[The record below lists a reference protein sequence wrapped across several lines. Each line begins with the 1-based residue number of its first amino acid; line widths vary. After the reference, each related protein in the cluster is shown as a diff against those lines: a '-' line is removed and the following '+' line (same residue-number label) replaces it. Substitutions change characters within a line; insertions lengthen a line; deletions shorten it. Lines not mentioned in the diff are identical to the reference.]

1 MASST
6 YRPPAGAERVAANE
20 RVAERIRR
28 AGRFM
33 QENAAEIAGDC
44 FSPAPVLDG
53 GIRISIEIRADC
65 MPVVTVSKD
74 YGVV

>member
-1 MASST
+1 MVPIT
-6 YRPPAGAERVAANE
+6 YRPPNGAERDAANE
-20 RVAERIRR
+20 RVTGRIRS
-28 AGRFM
+28 AGRFL
-33 QENAAEIAGDC
+33 QENADEIAGDC